1 MEKDSK
7 IYVAGNSGLVGSSIV
22 RKLKAE
28 GYDNL
33 IFTPY
38 PEYDLRNQQQVDN
51 FFKKEKP
58 DYVFLA
64 AAKVGGILAN
74 STYPAEFIYDNLMI
88 ATNVIHA
95 SYKYGVKKLLNLGSS
110 CIYPKLAPQPLKEEY
125 LLTGPLEPTNEPYAI
140 AKISAIK
147 LCYYYNKQYGTN
159 FISVMPTN
167 LYGPSDNFNL
177 ETSHVLPAI
186 LRKMH
191 LAKCLENN
199 DWDSIRQDL
208 NKRPIEDINGNAD
221 DKTILR
227 ILKKYGISLMEYAIG
242 SKQYAFSQNFVPIAN
257 CQLPP
262 ENCQLPTANC
272 LLPTAN
278 CPLPTAN
285 CQLTL
290 WGTGKPRREFLYVD
304 DLADAVLFLMNNY
317 NAKDIGEFINI
328 GTGEDITIKE
338 LAEMVKEIVG
348 FKGEI
353 EWDVSKPDG
362 TPQKLLDVGRLNK
375 LGWRHKTS
383 LRDGIIKDYNW
394 YKSGYEK

>member
-1 MEKDSK
+1 
-7 IYVAGNSGLVGSSIV
+7 
-22 RKLKAE
+22 
-28 GYDNL
+28 
-33 IFTPY
+33 
-38 PEYDLRNQQQVDN
+38 
-51 FFKKEKP
+51 
-58 DYVFLA
+58 
-64 AAKVGGILAN
+64 
-74 STYPAEFIYDNLMI
+74 
-88 ATNVIHA
+88 
-95 SYKYGVKKLLNLGSS
+95 
-110 CIYPKLAPQPLKEEY
+110 
-125 LLTGPLEPTNEPYAI
+125 
-140 AKISAIK
+140 
-147 LCYYYNKQYGTN
+147 
-159 FISVMPTN
+159 MPTN
-167 LYGPSDNFNL
+167 LYGPGDNFNL

-208 NKRPIEDINGNAD
+208 NKRPIEGIDGNVD

-227 ILKKYGISLMEYAIG
+227 ILKKYGISLTEYAIG

-262 ENCQLPTANC
+262 ANC

-317 NAKDIGEFINI
+317 DATDIGEFINI
-328 GTGEDITIKE
+328 GTGKDITIKE
-338 LAEMVKEIVG
+338 LAEMIKEIVG
-348 FKGEI
+348 FKGKI
-353 EWDVSKPDG
+353 EWDTSKPDG
-362 TPQKLLDVGRLNK
+362 TPQKLLDVGRLYK
-375 LGWRHKTS
+375 LGWRYKTL

-394 YKSGYEK
+394 YKSNYVE